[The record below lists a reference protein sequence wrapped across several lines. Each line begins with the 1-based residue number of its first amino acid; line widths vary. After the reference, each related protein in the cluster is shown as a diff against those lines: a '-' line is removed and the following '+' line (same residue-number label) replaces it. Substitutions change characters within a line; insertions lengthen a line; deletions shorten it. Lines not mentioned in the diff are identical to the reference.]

1 MLILSF
7 HVIFH
12 MTLLNQFLQIWFLL
26 FHSRNSL
33 KDYQIVILIFDSEFK
48 LINSFK
54 GQIYLDSIN
63 IFTELL
69 EALLI
74 ILSIISLLWLFSL
87 MCFEIHCK
95 LDSIYFENC
104 FSIAKLLMMI
114 ILMTLKFLVNINLL
128 DYFSNNS

>member
-33 KDYQIVILIFDSEFK
+33 KDHQIVILIFDSEFK

-69 EALLI
+69 KALLI
-74 ILSIISLLWLFSL
+74 ILSMISLLWLFSF
-87 MCFEIHCK
+87 MCFKIHCK